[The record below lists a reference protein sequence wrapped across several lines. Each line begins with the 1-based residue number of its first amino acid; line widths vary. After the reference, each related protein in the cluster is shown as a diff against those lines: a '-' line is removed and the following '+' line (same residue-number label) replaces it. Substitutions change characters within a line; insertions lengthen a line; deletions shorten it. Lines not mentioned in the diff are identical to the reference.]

1 MTVKVKVLERPDYS
15 LSERLLVFEILRGI
29 ATSQRHFIRN
39 LLNRKRVAT
48 LRYPDEKRPYSKRWR
63 GLHRLTYRDDGRVRC
78 VACMMCSTNCPANC
92 ITIVA
97 GESEDPKVEKYP
109 VSFEIDL
116 LKCIYCGYCE
126 EACPCDAIRLDTG
139 VHAPPAYDRESAITR
154 KTDMLERGIASKAKQ
169 GGKSV

>member
-1 MTVKVKVLERPDYS
+1 MTVKVKVLERPEYS
-15 LSERLLVFEILRGI
+15 VSERLLVLEIIRGI
-29 ATSQRHFIRN
+29 ATSQRHFVRN
-39 LLNRKRVAT
+39 LFNRKKVPT
-48 LRYPDEKRPYSKRWR
+48 LRYPEEKRAYSKRWR
-63 GLHRLTYRDDGRVRC
+63 GLHRLTFREDGSVRC

-97 GESEDPKVEKYP
+97 GESEDPKIEKYP

-139 VHAPPAYDRESAITR
+139 IHAPPVYQRDDAITT
-154 KTDMLERGIASKAKQ
+154 KADMLKRGIASKAKQ
-169 GGKSV
+169 GGRSI

>member
-1 MTVKVKVLERPDYS
+1 MTAKVKVIDRKEMTG
-15 LSERLLVFEILRGI
+15 SERLLVVELFKGI
-29 ATSQRHFIRN
+29 ATSNRHFLRN
-39 LLNRKRVAT
+39 LINRKNIPT

-63 GLHRLTYRDDGRVRC
+63 GQHRLMKRDDGRVRC
-78 VACMMCSTNCPANC
+78 VACMMCATNCPANC

-97 GESEDPKVEKYP
+97 GESDDPKVEKYP

-116 LKCIYCGYCE
+116 LKCIFCGYCE

-139 VHAPPAYDRESAITR
+139 VHATPVYNRQDAIIN
-154 KTDMLERGIASKAKQ
+154 KEQLLERGSISRAKQ